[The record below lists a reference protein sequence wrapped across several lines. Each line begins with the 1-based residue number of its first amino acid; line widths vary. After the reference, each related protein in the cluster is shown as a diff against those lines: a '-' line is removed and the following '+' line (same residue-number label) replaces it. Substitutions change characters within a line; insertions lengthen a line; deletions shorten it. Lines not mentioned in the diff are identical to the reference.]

1 MNKTKIRFAPWIG
14 SNYAEGFHGLR
25 MLLVCESH
33 YGAKHHERPTVTPEI
48 VKALALGEKHPKATG
63 KLRRHPHF
71 AKIMAAVN
79 GAKQDFAYPSKRDF
93 WSRVAYYNY
102 LQTFI
107 ARSRINPPPCAWDR
121 GKEAFAEVLT
131 VLSPDLIICFSRRT
145 GASLEKLAGA
155 VPLAVVNHPSSRF
168 AYTRVRPTI
177 RSGVESALAS
187 KARRPDFAPGAV
199 FDRWCVATTSALPSP
214 GNHLSTSDLDSLV
227 AERTLAM
234 AAHDE
239 RMLTLA

>member
-1 MNKTKIRFAPWIG
+1 MNKTTIRFAPWIG

-48 VKALALGEKHPKATG
+48 VKALALGEKHPKAAG

-79 GAKQDFAYPSKRDF
+79 GAKQDFAYPSRRDF

-102 LQTFI
+102 LQLFI
-107 ARSRINPPPCAWDR
+107 ARSRINPPPCAWEQ
-121 GKEAFAEVLT
+121 GKEAFAEVLA
-131 VLSPDLIICFSRRT
+131 VLSPDVIICFSRRS
-145 GASLEKLAGA
+145 GKYLRALAGT
-155 VPLAVVNHPSSRF
+155 VPVAVVNHPSSRF
-168 AYTRVRPTI
+168 AYNRVKPI
-177 RSGVESALAS
+177 IGSHIESALACKTQS
-187 KARRPDFAPGAV
+187 PDFTPCAV
-199 FDRWCVATTSALPSP
+199 FDRWRVATTSALPSP
-214 GNHLSTSDLDSLV
+214 GSHLSTSDLDSLV

-234 AAHDE
+234 AAHD
-239 RMLTLA
+239 LGIPIPA